1 MMRARFCF
9 LTFVV
14 LSSVLAPSQATSQ
27 SPPLALAERRS
38 DLEAQ
43 ARAADSAN
51 RTQEAFAIR
60 RRLRDGDFEVGD
72 RIFLI
77 FESTD
82 QARIV
87 PGMADRD
94 TLLVM
99 TGRQLIL
106 PPPIGDVNLTGVLYS
121 EVTDTLNARIAQYFK
136 SITVRAIP
144 LIRLSVTGAVL
155 RPGYYYFASD
165 SPLSDLIM
173 RTGGQAG
180 NADLRKAEIRR
191 GNTILW
197 KGDDVQA
204 ALSDGATV
212 QGLGLRAGD
221 ELNVGER
228 KQKSWIMPAIQ
239 LGVTVATL
247 IFTFTRLH

>member
-14 LSSVLAPSQATSQ
+14 LSSALVPSSAVSQTSVVF
-27 SPPLALAERRS
+27 AERRA

-51 RTQEAFAIR
+51 RPDEASALR
-60 RRLRDGDFEVGD
+60 RRLHDGDFEVGD
-72 RIFLI
+72 RVFLV
-77 FESTD
+77 FESPD

-94 TLLVM
+94 TLLVQS
-99 TGRQLIL
+99 GRRLVL
-106 PPPIGDVNLTGVLYS
+106 PPPIGDVELTGVLYA
-121 EVTDTLNARIAQYFK
+121 EVTDTLNARIAQYYK
-136 SITVRAIP
+136 SIKVRATP

-155 RPGYYYFASD
+155 HPGYYYFASD
-165 SPLSDLIM
+165 SPLSDLVM
-173 RTGGQAG
+173 RTGGQTG
-180 NADLRKAEIRR
+180 NADLRKAQLRR
-191 GNTILW
+191 ANTVLW

-204 ALSDGATV
+204 ALAGGATV
-212 QGLGLRAGD
+212 QSLGLRAGD

-228 KQKSWIMPAIQ
+228 RQKGWIMPAVQ

-247 IFTFTRLH
+247 IFTFTRLK